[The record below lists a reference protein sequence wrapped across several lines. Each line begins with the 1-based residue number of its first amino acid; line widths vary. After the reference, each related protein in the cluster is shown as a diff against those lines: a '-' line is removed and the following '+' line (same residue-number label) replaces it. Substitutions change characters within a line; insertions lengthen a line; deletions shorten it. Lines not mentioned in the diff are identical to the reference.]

1 MAACR
6 GHRALHGG
14 DNHHQACLQ
23 RNCRSLPCPEVAGK
37 WQHSACSSKHMMGE
51 ATAPSRAA
59 SCGGGG
65 KQIAAI
71 IGALAARLVI
81 LAFGI
86 GLGG

>member
-1 MAACR
+1 
-6 GHRALHGG
+6 
-14 DNHHQACLQ
+14 
-23 RNCRSLPCPEVAGK
+23 
-37 WQHSACSSKHMMGE
+37 MMGE